1 MTELRSYTN
10 SDREAVVELALR
22 AWEPVHASMRRVL
35 GEMLY
40 RRLIPDWR
48 ESQRATVT
56 EDLDS
61 ESSHVWVAVR
71 EDAVAG
77 FAAVHLKPDDE
88 AGEIYLVAVDPDHQG
103 RGVGRAL
110 IDHATAWIGE
120 QGMTT
125 AMVET
130 GGDEGHR
137 PARALYENAG
147 YTALPV
153 VRYFRAL

>member
-10 SDREAVVELALR
+10 RDREAVVELALR

-56 EDLDS
+56 EELDS

-71 EDAVAG
+71 EGAVAG
-77 FAAVHLKPDDE
+77 FAAVHLKPDDK
-88 AGEIYLVAVDPDHQG
+88 AGEIYLVAVDPEHQG

>member
-1 MTELRSYTN
+1 MAEIRSYTN

-48 ESQRATVT
+48 ESQRATVI

-77 FAAVHLKPDDE
+77 FAAVHLEPDDE

-137 PARALYENAG
+137 PARTLYENAG